1 MPTTSNNDMQFDAKD
16 IAENKVMAALSYIGI
31 LVLVPLLA
39 KKDSKFAQA
48 NAKQG
53 VVTCIAAIL
62 IGWIPMIGWLLAVV
76 IIVVDL
82 IALISV
88 LQGKFWKIPLAY
100 DLSKKLNI

>member
-1 MPTTSNNDMQFDAKD
+1 MPTPTNNDLQFDTKD
-16 IAENKVMAALSYIGI
+16 VAQNKAMAALSYVGI

-39 KKDSKFAQA
+39 KKDSKFAQT

-53 VVTCIAAIL
+53 VVTLIAMIL
-62 IGWIPMIGWLLAVV
+62 VGWIPVIGWLLAAV

-82 IALISV
+82 IALISA
-88 LQGKFWKIPLAY
+88 LQGKFWKVPLAY

>member
-1 MPTTSNNDMQFDAKD
+1 MPTTSNDMQFDAKD
-16 IAENKVMAALSYIGI
+16 IAENKVMAALSYVGI

-48 NAKQG
+48 HAKQG
-53 VVTCIAAIL
+53 VITCIAAIL

-76 IIVVDL
+76 ILVIDL
-82 IALISV
+82 IALISA